1 MQIWTLLITVI
12 TLQNNIYSTKDDGS
26 IGDHNN
32 EMTHNLYCKWK
43 SKYVCIRDPSIKFK
57 T

>member
-43 SKYVCIRDPSIKFK
+43 SKSMCIRDPSIKFK